1 MVRVHH
7 VPMDHAQD
15 SDHETACTG
24 NGVGNDI
31 MRLEMVI
38 VCCCCRRIRKCRRNE
53 SGREGEETGEEE
65 ERVGEEFYGGG
76 QCCRCMGLFVHCDF
90 SVGLVWLY
98 FGQKMVVVVVFELWL
113 LLYLRVGVWV

>member
-1 MVRVHH
+1 MVVRVHH
-7 VPMDHAQD
+7 VPTDHAQD

-31 MRLEMVI
+31 VRLEIVM

-76 QCCRCMGLFVHCDF
+76 QCCRCRCMGLFVHF
-90 SVGLVWLY
+90 VIFWLVGLVWLY
-98 FGQKMVVVVVFELWL
+98 FGQKLGLFVW
-113 LLYLRVGVWV
+113 LYLNGGCCI